1 MRGTIRTKPTKNIFG
16 NGNEKE
22 VIIGDDR
29 YTIRT
34 KPTKDIFGDGNELEI
49 KHHRQVNFKD
59 SAASLL
65 NKWCIFAIILIFISP
80 FLALKR
86 DIAETTSIWPGLC
99 FVSSIILYI
108 ISCIKDYKNYG
119 DLWTLKAVIVMVI
132 FLFVFDLFI
141 MFMMSIGDFH
151 IAFPISQFFIN
162 VIKWIFVGA

>member
-1 MRGTIRTKPTKNIFG
+1 MGTIRTKPTKDIFG

-22 VIIGDDR
+22 VIIGNEK

-49 KHHRQVNFKD
+49 ERHSHVEFKD
-59 SAASLL
+59 SMASLL
-65 NKWCIFAIILIFISP
+65 NKWCVFAIILIFISP

-99 FVSSIILYI
+99 FILSIVLYV
-108 ISCIKDYKNYG
+108 ISCIKDYKSYQG
-119 DLWTLKAVIVMVI
+119 MWTLKVVIVMII

-141 MFMMSIGDFH
+141 MFLLFIGDCDTM
-151 IAFPISQFFIN
+151 FPISKFFIN
-162 VIKWIFVGA
+162 FIKWIFIG